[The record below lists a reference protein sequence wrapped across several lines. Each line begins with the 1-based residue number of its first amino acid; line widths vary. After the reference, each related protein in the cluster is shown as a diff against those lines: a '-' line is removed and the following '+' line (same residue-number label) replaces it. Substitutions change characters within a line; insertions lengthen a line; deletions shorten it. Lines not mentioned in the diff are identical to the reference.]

1 MNTGETLAFTV
12 ISFAFFFTL
21 QVVGVVVVVVVLLIL
36 LLIIIIIVVV
46 VVVVITAEGMRWASR
61 RKVFSFGQCN

>member
-1 MNTGETLAFTV
+1 MSTGETLAFTV

-21 QVVGVVVVVVVLLIL
+21 QVVVVLIIMIIFVLL
-36 LLIIIIIVVV
+36 LLIIIIIII
-46 VVVVITAEGMRWASR
+46 VVITAKGMRWASR

>member
-21 QVVGVVVVVVVLLIL
+21 QVVGVVVVVVLLL
-36 LLIIIIIVVV
+36 LLIIIIIIIVV

>member
-1 MNTGETLAFTV
+1 MSTGETLAFTV

-21 QVVGVVVVVVVLLIL
+21 QVVGVV
-36 LLIIIIIVVV
+36 LLIIIMIIVIIIIIIIIII